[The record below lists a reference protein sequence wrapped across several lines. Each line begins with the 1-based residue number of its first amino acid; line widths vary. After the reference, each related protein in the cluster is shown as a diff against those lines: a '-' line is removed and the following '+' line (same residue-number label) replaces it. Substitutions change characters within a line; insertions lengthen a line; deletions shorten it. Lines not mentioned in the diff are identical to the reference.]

1 MDKKAV
7 FLCSNKSSND
17 SGAHFEQEDGAQ
29 KSMSVFSKGAIT
41 LKMTGSK

>member
-1 MDKKAV
+1 MDKKQ
-7 FLCSNKSSND
+7 SSYVRIKVPMTV
-17 SGAHFEQEDGAQ
+17 AHFEQEDGAQ